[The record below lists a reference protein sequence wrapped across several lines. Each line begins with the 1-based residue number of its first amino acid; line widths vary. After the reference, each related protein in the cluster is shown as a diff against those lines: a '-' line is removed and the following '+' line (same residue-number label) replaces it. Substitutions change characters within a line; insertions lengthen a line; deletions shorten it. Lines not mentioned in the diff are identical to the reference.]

1 MRIRLVPAALRPAL
15 SAALLATSLLV
26 AAGPAAADDWATPV
40 GKDAARSGLSAE
52 IGPADPTILW
62 QGSRP
67 AVIAQQGCAAGNLL
81 VLNRIESFAI
91 PGGTWLVAHDLTT
104 GAELWAVHL
113 PFDPQAPGHREKVT
127 GIRDGHVYA
136 TRCGDS
142 RRDYLYALDPADGSI
157 IWRSAE
163 KIDEETTE
171 SVAYAEDGD
180 LIVGN
185 FNSLRRIERS
195 DGSTV
200 WSTPRLT
207 PTTGGAS
214 AAVFGNRVYIWEA
227 SGTGPNVSAFNL
239 ATGQRLYQS
248 PGYGGL
254 VQQLGL
260 FVGPDGTVYAPH
272 SQNNAVTDYL
282 IALRDTGSAL
292 IERWRVPLGYVPF
305 ASFAVGPDGSV
316 YSYTAAR
323 EILRLDP
330 ATGDTLD
337 ISTAMMADFPMQP
350 RMAADAAGRIYV
362 TNGGFGFGF
371 LYCFDADLTSRFS
384 LPVPNVNLGG
394 PVLGQGGILVVCG
407 VGTDVRAFR
416 TETTAVA
423 AAPGAPLRFT
433 LEQNSPNPFNPAT
446 EIAFA
451 LGGPATVTLEVLD
464 AQGRRVATLL
474 DRETRGGGRH
484 EVAWRG
490 ADARG
495 VPVAAGVYF
504 YRLDAD
510 GVTATKK
517 MLLVK

>member
-1 MRIRLVPAALRPAL
+1 MGIRFAPAALAL
-15 SAALLATSLLV
+15 ALVLA
-26 AAGPAAADDWATPV
+26 AAGSATADDWTTPV
-40 GKDAARSGLSAE
+40 GRDAARAGLSTE
-52 IGPADPTILW
+52 SGPTDPTILW

-67 AVIAQQGCAAGNLL
+67 AIVAQQGCAAGNLL
-81 VLNRIESFAI
+81 ILNRIESFAI

-113 PFDPQAPGHREKVT
+113 PYDPQAPGHREKVT

-171 SVAYAEDGD
+171 SAAFAEDGD

-185 FNSLRRIERS
+185 FTSLRRIEKN

-200 WSTPRLT
+200 WSTPRTT
-207 PTTGGAS
+207 PATGGAS
-214 AAVFGNRVYIWEA
+214 AAVFGDRVYIWEA
-227 SGTGPNVSAFNL
+227 SGTGPKVSVFNL

-248 PGYGGL
+248 AGYGGL

-260 FVGPDGTVYAPH
+260 FVGPDGTVYAPR
-272 SQNNAVTDYL
+272 SQNNASTDYL

-292 IERWRVPLGYVPF
+292 VERWRVPLGYVPF
-305 ASFAVGPDGSV
+305 ASFAIGPDGSV

-330 ATGDTLD
+330 ATGDTLA
-337 ISTAMMADFPMQP
+337 ISAPIMADFPMQP
-350 RMAADAAGRIYV
+350 RMAADAAGRLYV
-362 TNGGFGFGF
+362 TNGGFGLGF
-371 LYCFDADLTSRFS
+371 LYCFNADLTVRFS
-384 LPVPNVNLGG
+384 QSVNNVNLGG

-416 TETTAVA
+416 TTTTDVA

-446 EIAFA
+446 AIGFA
-451 LGGPATVTLEVLD
+451 LGAPATVTLEILD
-464 AQGRRVATLL
+464 AQGRRVTTLI
-474 DRETRGGGRH
+474 DHEMRGAGPH
-484 EVAWRG
+484 QISWRG
-490 ADARG
+490 RDERGDA
-495 VPVAAGVYF
+495 VSSGVYF
-504 YRLDAD
+504 YRLDA
-510 GVTATKK
+510 GGETATRK
-517 MLLVK
+517 MLLMK